1 MLQMTAP
8 LDLDQLQSFCAI
20 ADCGSFTEAARR
32 VNKTQSA
39 VSMQIKRLEERLGH
53 SLLTRDGRTVQL
65 TRHGET
71 LYARARKMLR
81 TNAEILDHF
90 SDGDLS
96 GSIRF
101 GVPDD
106 YAVRLLPV
114 ILSSFQRTHPKIAV
128 DVACMASEH
137 LLEGMKAGKHDLIVF
152 TQGTEQNFGE
162 LFRTER
168 MFWVASHGG
177 RALASEPLAIASGPN
192 YCIWRKDAME
202 ALDRSG
208 VDYRI
213 AYTSSNATAIS
224 SAVLSDLAIGF
235 LPESALQPGMRVVA
249 EDHGLPR
256 LGDAQIALMRA
267 SHAYG
272 GIYDAL
278 ANHIVQSM
286 GNLEAPAHLADA
298 AE

>member
-1 MLQMTAP
+1 MAAP

-39 VSMQIKRLEERLGH
+39 VSMQIKRLEERLGQ
-53 SLLTRDGRTVQL
+53 SLLAREGRSVTL
-65 TRHGET
+65 TAHGEA
-71 LYARARKMLR
+71 LYAKARKMLR
-81 TNAEILDHF
+81 TNAEIMDHF
-90 SDGDLS
+90 SDGVLS

-128 DVACMASEH
+128 DVSCMASEE
-137 LLEGMKAGKHDLIVF
+137 LLNGMRAGRYDLIVF
-152 TQGTEQNFGE
+152 TQGTEQNYGE
-162 LFRTER
+162 LFRTEK
-168 MFWVASHGG
+168 MHWVTSHGG
-177 RALASEPLAIASGPN
+177 RALASEPLAIACGPQC
-192 YCIWRKDAME
+192 CIWRKDALE
-202 ALDRSG
+202 ALDRTG
-208 VDYRI
+208 KDYRI

-235 LPESALQPGMRVVA
+235 LPESALQPGMRVIN
-249 EDHGLPR
+249 DDYGLPR
-256 LGDAQIALMRA
+256 VGDAQIALMRA

-278 ANHIVQSM
+278 ASHIVQSM
-286 GNLEAPAHLADA
+286 GNLETALPDAEA

>member
-1 MLQMTAP
+1 MTAP

-39 VSMQIKRLEERLGH
+39 VSMQIKRLEERLGYP
-53 SLLTRDGRTVQL
+53 LLTRDGRRVAL
-65 TRHGET
+65 TQHGEV
-71 LYARARKMLR
+71 LYARARRMLR

-90 SDGDLS
+90 SEGDLA

-114 ILSSFQRTHPKIAV
+114 ILSSFQRTHPKIVV
-128 DVACMASEH
+128 DVACMASE
-137 LLEGMKAGKHDLIVF
+137 LLLDGMKAGKYDLIVF
-152 TQGTEQNFGE
+152 TQGTNQNFGE
-162 LFRTER
+162 LFRTEK

-177 RALASEPLAIASGPN
+177 RASASEPLALASGSQTS
-192 YCIWRKDAME
+192 ILRIDAVE
-202 ALDRSG
+202 ALNRVG
-208 VDYRI
+208 KDYRI

-224 SAVLSDLAIGF
+224 SAVLSDLAVGF
-235 LPESALQPGMRVVA
+235 LPESALQPGMRVLS
-249 EDHGLPR
+249 EEQGLPR
-256 LGDAQIALMRA
+256 LGDAQIALMRG

-286 GNLEAPAHLADA
+286 GNLDAPLPA
-298 AE
+298 AEAAE

>member
-1 MLQMTAP
+1 VAAP

-53 SLLTRDGRTVQL
+53 ALLSRDGRTVTL
-65 TRHGET
+65 THHGEV
-71 LYARARKMLR
+71 LYERARKMLR

-90 SDGDLS
+90 SDGDLA

-114 ILSSFQRTHPKIAV
+114 ILSSFQRTHPKIVV
-128 DVACMASEH
+128 DVSCMASEH
-137 LLEGMKAGKHDLIVF
+137 LLEGMRSGRYDLIVF

-162 LFRTER
+162 LFRTEK

-177 RALASEPLAIASGPN
+177 RALASEPVAIACGPQ
-192 YCIWRKDAME
+192 YCIWRKDAMD
-202 ALDRSG
+202 ALDRTG
-208 VDYRI
+208 TDYRI

-235 LPESALQPGMRVVA
+235 LPESALQPGMRVVSD
-249 EDHGLPR
+249 EHGLPH
-256 LGDAQIALMRA
+256 LPDAQMALMRA

-286 GNLEAPAHLADA
+286 GNLEHPHQAEA

>member
-1 MLQMTAP
+1 MAAP

-39 VSMQIKRLEERLGH
+39 VSMQIKRLEERLGQT
-53 SLLTRDGRTVQL
+53 LLTRDGRSVSL
-65 TRHGET
+65 THHGEV
-71 LYARARKMLR
+71 LYERARKMLR

-90 SDGDLS
+90 NDSDLA

-128 DVACMASEH
+128 DVSCMASEE
-137 LLEGMKAGKHDLIVF
+137 LLNGMKAGRYDLIVF
-152 TQGTEQNFGE
+152 TQGTDHNFGE
-162 LFRTER
+162 LFRTEK
-168 MFWVASHGG
+168 MFWVSSHGG
-177 RALASEPLAIASGPN
+177 RALASEPLGIACGPN
-192 YCIWRKDAME
+192 CCIWRKDAME
-202 ALDRSG
+202 QLERSG
-208 VDYRI
+208 LDYRV

-235 LPESALQPGMRVVA
+235 LPESALQPGMRVIG
-249 EDHGLPR
+249 EEYGLPR
-256 LGDAQIALMRA
+256 LADAQIALTRA

-286 GNLEAPAHLADA
+286 GNLEGAVQADA

>member
-1 MLQMTAP
+1 MEMAVP

-53 SLLTRDGRTVQL
+53 SLFTRDGRSVTL
-65 TRHGET
+65 THHGEV
-71 LYARARKMLR
+71 LYERARKMLR

-90 SDGDLS
+90 NDGDLA

-114 ILSSFQRTHPKIAV
+114 ILSSFQRTHPKIVV
-128 DVACMASEH
+128 DVSCMASEQ
-137 LLEGMKAGKHDLIVF
+137 LLEGMKAGRYDLIVF
-152 TQGTEQNFGE
+152 TQGTDHNFGE
-162 LFRTER
+162 LFRTEK
-168 MFWVASHGG
+168 MFWVSSHGG
-177 RALASEPLAIASGPN
+177 RALASEPLAIACGPN
-192 YCIWRKDAME
+192 CCIWRKDAME
-202 ALDRSG
+202 QLDRTG
-208 VDYRI
+208 LDYRV
-213 AYTSSNATAIS
+213 AYTSSNATAIT
-224 SAVLSDLAIGF
+224 SAVLSDLAVGF
-235 LPESALQPGMRVVA
+235 LPESALQPGMRVIGD
-249 EDHGLPR
+249 EYGLPR
-256 LGDAQIALMRA
+256 LAEAQIALMRS

-286 GNLEAPAHLADA
+286 GNLEPPAQAEA

>member
-1 MLQMTAP
+1 MTAP

-53 SLLTRDGRTVQL
+53 SLFTRDGRSVTL
-65 TRHGET
+65 TNHGEV
-71 LYARARKMLR
+71 LYDRARKMLR
-81 TNAEILDHF
+81 TNAEIMDHF
-90 SDGDLS
+90 NDLDLA

-128 DVACMASEH
+128 DVSCMASEQ
-137 LLEGMKAGKHDLIVF
+137 LLEGMKAGRYDLIVF
-152 TQGTEQNFGE
+152 TQGTDHNFGE
-162 LFRTER
+162 LFRTEK

-177 RALASEPLAIASGPN
+177 RALASEPMAIACGPAC
-192 YCIWRKDAME
+192 CIWRKEAME
-202 ALDRSG
+202 QLDRSG
-208 VDYRI
+208 RDFRV

-235 LPESALQPGMRVVA
+235 LPESALQPGMRVIG
-249 EDHGLPR
+249 EDYGLPQ
-256 LGDAQIALMRA
+256 LADAQIALMRA

-286 GNLEAPAHLADA
+286 GNLELPAHVEA

>member
-1 MLQMTAP
+1 MAAP

-53 SLLTRDGRTVQL
+53 ALLTRDGRSVTL
-65 TRHGET
+65 TRHGEA
-71 LYARARKMLR
+71 LYEQARKMLR

-90 SDGDLS
+90 SEGDLS

-114 ILSSFQRTHPKIAV
+114 ILSSFQRTHPRIVV
-128 DVACMASEH
+128 DVSCMASEH
-137 LLEGMKAGKHDLIVF
+137 LLEGMRSGRYDLIVF
-152 TQGTEQNFGE
+152 TQGTEQNYGE

-177 RALASEPLAIASGPN
+177 RALGSDPIPIACGPQ
-192 YCIWRKDAME
+192 YCIWRKGAME
-202 ALDRSG
+202 ALDRAG
-208 VDYRI
+208 RDYRI

-224 SAVLSDLAIGF
+224 SAVLSDLAVGF
-235 LPESALQPGMRVVA
+235 LPESALQPGMKAVSDEA
-249 EDHGLPR
+249 GLPR
-256 LGDAQIALMRA
+256 LADAQIALMRA

-286 GNLEAPAHLADA
+286 GNLDASRQPEA

>member
-1 MLQMTAP
+1 MTAP

-53 SLLTRDGRTVQL
+53 PLLTRDGRSVSL
-65 TRHGET
+65 TQHGEV

-81 TNAEILDHF
+81 TNAEIMDHF
-90 SDGDLS
+90 SEGDLA

-128 DVACMASEH
+128 DVACMASEQ
-137 LLEGMKAGKHDLIVF
+137 LLEGMKAGKYDLVVF
-152 TQGTEQNFGE
+152 TQGTDQNFGE
-162 LFRTER
+162 LFRTEK

-177 RALASEPLAIASGPN
+177 RALASEPMPLASGSQT
-192 YCIWRKDAME
+192 CIWRTEAVE
-202 ALDRSG
+202 ALNRVG
-208 VDYRI
+208 KDYRI

-224 SAVLSDLAIGF
+224 SAVLSDLAVGF
-235 LPESALQPGMRVVA
+235 LPESALQPGMRVLG
-249 EDHGLPR
+249 EEQGLPR
-256 LGDAQIALMRA
+256 LSDAQIALMRG

-272 GIYDAL
+272 GIYDVL

-286 GNLEAPAHLADA
+286 GNLDTRAPLAEA

>member
-1 MLQMTAP
+1 MTAP

-39 VSMQIKRLEERLGH
+39 VSMQIKRLEERLGTP
-53 SLLTRDGRTVQL
+53 LFTRDGRTVTL
-65 TRHGET
+65 TNHGET
-71 LYARARKMLR
+71 LYSSARKMLR
-81 TNAEILDHF
+81 TNAEVLDHF
-90 SDGDLS
+90 SDGNLA

-128 DVACMASEH
+128 DVSCMASEH
-137 LLEGMKAGKHDLIVF
+137 LLEGMKAGRYDIIVF
-152 TQGTEQNFGE
+152 TQGTERNYGE
-162 LFRTER
+162 LFRTEK

-177 RALASEPLAIASGPN
+177 RALASDPLAIACGPQ
-192 YCIWRKDAME
+192 YCIWRKDAMD
-202 ALDRSG
+202 ALNRSNR
-208 VDYRI
+208 DYRI

-235 LPESALQPGMRVVA
+235 LPESALQPGMRVVG
-249 EDHGLPR
+249 DDYGLPR
-256 LGDAQIALMRA
+256 LGDAEIALMRA

-272 GIYDAL
+272 GIYDVL

-286 GNLEAPAHLADA
+286 GNLDPLPVQAKTA